1 MLARVLIGVALVAIA
16 LVVAYGLERR
26 RRRANAP
33 VRDAYP
39 VPRQL
44 HRADF
49 AWPDAPW
56 LVALFSS
63 STCDSCPSVRQLVTA
78 LDAPDVAVCDV
89 EFPAARELHERY
101 GISGVPMVLIADAD
115 GVVRESLVGPVRAE
129 DLTAALERVGAG

>member
-26 RRRANAP
+26 RRRTNAP

-44 HRADF
+44 HRPDF
-49 AWPDAPW
+49 ARPEAPW

-63 STCDSCPSVRQLVTA
+63 ATCESCDSARRVVLA
-78 LDAPDVAVCDV
+78 LDTADVAVCDV
-89 EFPAARELHERY
+89 EFPAARELHDRY
-101 GISGVPMVLIADAD
+101 AISGVPMVLIADAE
-115 GVVRESLVGPVRAE
+115 GVVRESFVGPVRAE
-129 DLTAALERVGAG
+129 DLTAALERLAI